1 MVSSSLVEQRQAE
14 DKAAWDAYWKL
25 RDLDSR
31 GTIFP
36 RMRYYVHKA
45 FDAPATWFRGEHGGV
60 LQKQPNG
67 LQKAKARGISWCSFV
82 EGTVKR

>member
-1 MVSSSLVEQRQAE
+1 MGSSSLLEQRQADE
-14 DKAAWDAYWKL
+14 KAAWDAYWKL

-45 FDAPATWFRGEHGGV
+45 FDAPATWFRGEWIGLFFFFDEREVSWSYCLRVDSGTD
-60 LQKQPNG
+60 KQ
-67 LQKAKARGISWCSFV
+67 
-82 EGTVKR
+82 